1 MEGNIQTVLDTRG
14 ALRCVRFDSGNV
26 GVVTTK
32 GNTKLV
38 VGPFQQLSF
47 AENGFLRVFN
57 RKSSE
62 RRDPSSLGLSRV
74 ENEEGE
80 ANRRTSERRAEGL
93 ARRPEGESQLVRAI
107 PREEEEADRQPRMSI
122 DRRIYPIIT
131 LMYRCAGLL
140 CSFFFC
146 FLIVDLLGSTFEN
159 RDITMSSSPT
169 SFRPR

>member
-57 RKSSE
+57 GREFFIDMK
-62 RRDPSSLGLSRV
+62 
-74 ENEEGE
+74 NGE
-80 ANRRTSERRAEGL
+80 LYAHMPEFVRFGDFEIANIGGYMCTRTKKL
-93 ARRPEGESQLVRAI
+93 
-107 PREEEEADRQPRMSI
+107 
-122 DRRIYPIIT
+122 
-131 LMYRCAGLL
+131 
-140 CSFFFC
+140 
-146 FLIVDLLGSTFEN
+146 
-159 RDITMSSSPT
+159 
-169 SFRPR
+169 